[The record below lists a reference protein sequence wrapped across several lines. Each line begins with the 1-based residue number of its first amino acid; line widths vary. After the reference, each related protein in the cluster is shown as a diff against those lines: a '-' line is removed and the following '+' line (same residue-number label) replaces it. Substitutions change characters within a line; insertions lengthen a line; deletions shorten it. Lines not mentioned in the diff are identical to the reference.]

1 MLNIEKY
8 GLQIAEMVRGYVK
21 DSFDALSK
29 RIDALQLEKGEKGD
43 KGEDGKSVTLDEV
56 KPIIEDFLKSIPL
69 PKNGEDGKSVTIE
82 DVLPKIEEY
91 VKAIP
96 VIHGKDAVIDYALLT
111 KEVRDDIVLDENFVK
126 SVSALLPVP
135 KDGKDVDNEKVDKK
149 LSDLF
154 IAHEKN
160 SYDLI
165 QSLVETKLKEIPI
178 PKNGEDG
185 KSVTLEE
192 VKPIILNAVKSAV
205 DEIPLPKNGENG
217 KDAEIDYENLT
228 KSVAE
233 SLQSS
238 EYLVKSIVDAI
249 PKPENGKDGLD
260 GKSITLDDVKP
271 MVDDFL
277 KSIPLPQNGKDGEN
291 GKDGQSVS
299 IEQVKEIVENVTTKW
314 QLEFERRAYDILE
327 KAVDKFPKPVK
338 GDKGEDGFGIDS
350 FQQIDARTVKAVYK
364 RGDEVIEQTFKFPA
378 VIDKGVYV
386 KGTHHEQGDG
396 VTFGGSYWIAQKDT
410 DKAPMDGDDWRLAV
424 KRGKDGKDL
433 TKA

>member
-8 GLQIAEMVRGYVK
+8 GLQIAEMVRGFVK
-21 DSFDALSK
+21 DSHDALSK

-43 KGEDGKSVTLDEV
+43 KGDKGEDGKSVTLDDV
-56 KPIIEDFLKSIPL
+56 KPIIDDFLKSIPA

-96 VIHGKDAVIDYALLT
+96 VIHGIDG
-111 KEVRDDIVLDENFVK
+111 
-126 SVSALLPVP
+126 
-135 KDGKDVDNEKVDKK
+135 KDGKDGKDG
-149 LSDLF
+149 L
-154 IAHEKN
+154 
-160 SYDLI
+160 
-165 QSLVETKLKEIPI
+165 
-178 PKNGEDG
+178 DG
-185 KSVTLEE
+185 KSVDIADVMPHIKSLVVAEIADL
-192 VKPIILNAVKSAV
+192 PIH
-205 DEIPLPKNGENG
+205 ENG
-217 KDAEIDYENLT
+217 KDGKDGVDGKDGLNGQDGKDAVVDYDKLT

-238 EYLVKSIVDAI
+238 EYLVKSIVDVI
-249 PKPENGKDGLD
+249 PKSENGKDGVD
-260 GKSITLDDVKP
+260 GKSITIDDVKP
-271 MVDDFL
+271 MVDEFL
-277 KSIPLPQNGKDGEN
+277 KSIPIPQNGKDGID
-291 GKDGQSVS
+291 GKDGQSVT
-299 IEQVKEIVENVTTKW
+299 IEQVKELVENVTTKW
-314 QLEFERRAYDILE
+314 QLEFERRAYDIIE

-350 FQQIDARTVKAVYK
+350 FEQIDARTVKAVYK

-386 KGTHHEQGDG
+386 KGTKHEQGDG

-433 TKA
+433 TQA